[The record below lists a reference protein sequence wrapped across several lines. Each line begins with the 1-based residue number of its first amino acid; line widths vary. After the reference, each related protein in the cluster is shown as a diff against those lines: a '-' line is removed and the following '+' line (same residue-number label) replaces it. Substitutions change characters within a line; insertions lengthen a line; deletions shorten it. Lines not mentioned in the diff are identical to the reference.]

1 MSNFGLI
8 VKHDAE
14 GKRIEMQCEHQNGI
28 VYVVR
33 GESNWVCSDELLHA
47 HSLAGF
53 FRELGELDD
62 DRIASV
68 MQRWGIY
75 HRSRPLSD
83 ASQIKAAGE

>member
-1 MSNFGLI
+1 MPEFGLI
-8 VKHDAE
+8 VKHDSE
-14 GKRIEMQCEHQNGI
+14 GKRIEMQCEHQNGL

-33 GESNWVCSDELLHA
+33 GESNWVCDEDLLHA

-62 DRIASV
+62 ARVSDI

-75 HRSRPLSD
+75 YRPRPLSD
-83 ASQIKAAGE
+83 SADHS

>member
-1 MSNFGLI
+1 MPDFGLI
-8 VKHDAE
+8 VKHGSK

-28 VYVVR
+28 AYVVR
-33 GESNWVCSDELLHA
+33 GEANWVCDEDLLHA

-62 DRIASV
+62 DRVAHI

-75 HRSRPLSD
+75 YRPRPLATDSA
-83 ASQIKAAGE
+83 ASE